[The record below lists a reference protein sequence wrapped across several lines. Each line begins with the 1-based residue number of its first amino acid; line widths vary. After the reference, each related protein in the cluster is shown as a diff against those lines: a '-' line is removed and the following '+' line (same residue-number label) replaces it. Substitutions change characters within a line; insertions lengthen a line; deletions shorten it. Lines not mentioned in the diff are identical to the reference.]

1 VGHDEPMTL
10 TLRSPAFESGAPIPA
25 RFDHEQGDLSPALV
39 WEGVPDGT
47 AGLVLLVDDP
57 DAPVEGSFVH
67 WVLCN
72 LDPARQGIAEGEV
85 PAEATPGANG
95 FGQAGYLGPAPPP
108 GDAPHHYVF
117 RLLAVD
123 KPVEA
128 AGLPSYTDV
137 ETAVSG
143 HTLEEARLIG
153 TYQR

>member
-1 VGHDEPMTL
+1 VTL
-10 TLRSPAFESGAPIPA
+10 TLRSPAFEAGNAIPA
-25 RFDHEQGDLSPALV
+25 RFDHERGDLSPALT

-67 WVLCN
+67 WVVHN
-72 LDPARQGIAEGEV
+72 LDPARDGVAEGEV
-85 PAEATPGANG
+85 PAEAATGANG
-95 FGQAGYLGPAPPP
+95 FGQPGYLGPAPPP
-108 GDAPHHYVF
+108 GDGPHNYVF

-123 KPVEA
+123 EPVSLT
-128 AGLPSYTDV
+128 GLPSYQDV

-143 HTLEEARLIG
+143 HILGEARLIG